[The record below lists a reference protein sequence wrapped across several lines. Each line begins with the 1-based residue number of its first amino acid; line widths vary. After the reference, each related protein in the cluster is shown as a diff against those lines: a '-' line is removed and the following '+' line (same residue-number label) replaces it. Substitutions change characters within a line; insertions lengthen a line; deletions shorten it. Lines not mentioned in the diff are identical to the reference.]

1 MKEYIKGAKAGV
13 PVIFGFIPVAIAY
26 AVMAKQAGISAGETV
41 FMSMAVFA
49 GAAQMMACGMYA
61 QGAGVAAIVLT
72 TFILNLRHLIMSTCV
87 INKMKGGGMAVR
99 LLSSFG
105 VTDESFAI
113 FTTQPEEHSSPAFDL
128 ALISVT
134 YSSWVGGAVIGTL
147 VSEALP
153 PTISSSLGIALYAM
167 FIVLLVPGL
176 RGNLRLGLLVAL
188 TAVINSVLSL
198 LMSSSWALIA
208 ATLLCAFLGVF
219 FVELDEEKEDAHEA

>member
-1 MKEYIKGAKAGV
+1 MKEYIKGVKAGV

-61 QGAGVAAIVLT
+61 QGAGTAAIVLA

-87 INKMKGGGMAVR
+87 INRMKTCRMAVR

-113 FTTQPEEHSSPAFDL
+113 FTTQPEEHSSPAFFL
-128 ALISVT
+128 GLISVT
-134 YSSWVGGAVIGTL
+134 YSSWVGGAAIGTL

-167 FIVLLVPGL
+167 FIVLLIPGL
-176 RGNLRLGLLVAL
+176 RGNLRLSLLVVL
-188 TAVINSVLSL
+188 TAVINSILSL
-198 LMSSSWALIA
+198 FMSSSWALIA

-219 FVELDEEKEDAHEA
+219 FVELDEGKEDVHEA